1 MTNLESESA
10 PHSTELR
17 QAPLSGPKHGDE
29 ISEDFPVD
37 LRCRTGEIREAR
49 ATATGVLP
57 TNSLQ
62 FIKNVSSRITRNAK
76 RGARRRL
83 WAAVNEMAG
92 IENFRDHY
100 IRLRNETMK
109 RSQAQEEQQLEAKL
123 NELREVA
130 TELER
135 QTDASLHE
143 RDVER
148 DREEGPHSFVS
159 EVAEAAENGDRLE
172 DTIEAIKLV
181 RRESKPL
188 RKRIHKLVEA
198 IMDDEALGSS
208 RKTELQ
214 AALDSDDDPALV
226 KEIENLCLTLGE
238 EISLSKVQH
247 TQRVEELAEELAVDE
262 ARVVETERSN
272 RELEELQ
279 VTEMQ
284 HFSHQKRILMPQEV
298 KPETLKLTASSAAAL
313 PPLERCPT
321 KDKADAYHAVVDS
334 WSPYSATRS
343 GQPSS
348 HGSPRK
354 VRRREQ
360 SRTPERGGR

>member
-49 ATATGVLP
+49 ATATGVLS

-62 FIKNVSSRITRNAK
+62 FIRNVSSRITRNAK

-148 DREEGPHSFVS
+148 AREEGPHSFVS

-226 KEIENLCLTLGE
+226 VARTPLLGIKRCKIRDKGFVKEIENLCLTLGE

-284 HFSHQKRILMPQEV
+284 HFSHQKRILMPQENV
-298 KPETLKLTASSAAAL
+298 EAANECMTMMSS
-313 PPLERCPT
+313 
-321 KDKADAYHAVVDS
+321 DVGDF
-334 WSPYSATRS
+334 
-343 GQPSS
+343 
-348 HGSPRK
+348 
-354 VRRREQ
+354 
-360 SRTPERGGR
+360 

>member
-1 MTNLESESA
+1 
-10 PHSTELR
+10 
-17 QAPLSGPKHGDE
+17 
-29 ISEDFPVD
+29 
-37 LRCRTGEIREAR
+37 
-49 ATATGVLP
+49 
-57 TNSLQ
+57 
-62 FIKNVSSRITRNAK
+62 
-76 RGARRRL
+76 
-83 WAAVNEMAG
+83 MAG

-130 TELER
+130 AELER

-148 DREEGPHSFVS
+148 AREESPHSFVS

-181 RRESKPL
+181 RRESRPL

-208 RKTELQ
+208 RMTELQ

-226 KEIENLCLTLGE
+226 KEIENLCLTLGK
-238 EISLSKVQH
+238 EISLSKVRH
-247 TQRVEELAEELAVDE
+247 TQRVEELTEKLAVDE

-279 VTEMQ
+279 VKQ
-284 HFSHQKRILMPQEV
+284 CL
-298 KPETLKLTASSAAAL
+298 
-313 PPLERCPT
+313 
-321 KDKADAYHAVVDS
+321 
-334 WSPYSATRS
+334 WSEHSQGKWRL
-343 GQPSS
+343 
-348 HGSPRK
+348 
-354 VRRREQ
+354 V
-360 SRTPERGGR
+360 